1 MSVFTG
7 SVSAALTV
15 SLAIETTWSICFRM
29 FLFPSAQTVSI
40 CELPSS
46 AFNVFVGVLT
56 LRIGAPYDVL
66 EECVLRRNQSTSSA
80 RHFAAYSLRRVAVF
94 AMTLGRLQLVGG
106 FRTGYGKRLRFRFHL
121 DNRPTMRD
129 CGE

>member
-1 MSVFTG
+1 MH
-7 SVSAALTV
+7 SA
-15 SLAIETTWSICFRM
+15 
-29 FLFPSAQTVSI
+29 
-40 CELPSS
+40 
-46 AFNVFVGVLT
+46 FVGVLT

-94 AMTLGRLQLVGG
+94 AMTLGRLQLVSAM
-106 FRTGYGKRLRFRFHL
+106 RTVPATEYGSDSDSGSGCGCGNQLHL

-129 CGE
+129 CVE